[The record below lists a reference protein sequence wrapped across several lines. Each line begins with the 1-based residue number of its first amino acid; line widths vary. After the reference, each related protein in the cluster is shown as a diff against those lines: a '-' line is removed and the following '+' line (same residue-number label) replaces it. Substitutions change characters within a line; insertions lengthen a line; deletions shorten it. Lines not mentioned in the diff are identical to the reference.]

1 MYLNLVSESDAI
13 EAEEMDALDAF
24 MCTIK
29 SGSMD
34 MKTKMSLKRT
44 LVELRREQMRL
55 QKLVNIAKPIL
66 PALKKYVNIYCHQDW
81 VRN

>member
-1 MYLNLVSESDAI
+1 MCLYFVSESDAI

-55 QKLVNIAKPIL
+55 QKLVNIAKPVL
-66 PALKKYVNIYCHQDW
+66 PALKKYVNIYCHQG
-81 VRN
+81 